1 MTESKRI
8 DKAFNDI
15 EENFRKV
22 SEKNQKELEM
32 ALIKPIHEKYP
43 YAQNG
48 ICAMIASMGSG
59 KSYNYLK
66 AIAKQEVLY
75 PDQPFYEL
83 VVICSTSAKF
93 DKTVETYKPLIQK
106 SKLVCVKDSDLIF
119 WLNKYMRRILKYNSI
134 INYINNG
141 CKNPNE
147 EIERLFEK
155 RRITKKDKQ
164 IKYITEKLIKY
175 DWSTYPHRCLLVLD
189 DFANHPLLR
198 SKETEMCRLLKKLR
212 HFNINVIICV
222 QTVKSIPKDIKR
234 TLSDII
240 LFPGIGEEDFMELV
254 KESPAGV
261 FDKKK
266 LWAEYKKISDPHALF
281 AIHIKARKIIITLSN
296 VHKF

>member
-1 MTESKRI
+1 MTKTDRVEE
-8 DKAFNDI
+8 AFNEI
-15 EENFRKV
+15 EEQFRKI
-22 SEKNQKELEM
+22 SEKNKKELDA

-66 AIAKQEVLY
+66 AIAKQEVLS

-93 DKTVETYKPLIQK
+93 DKTVETYKPLITK
-106 SKLVCVKDSDLIF
+106 SKLVCVKDSDLIY
-119 WLNKYMRRILKYNSI
+119 WLNKYMRRILKYNGL
-134 INYINNG
+134 INYVNSDF
-141 CKNPNE
+141 KTPNE
-147 EIERLFEK
+147 EMERLIDK
-155 RRITKKDKQ
+155 HRLMKKDKQ
-164 IKYITEKLIKY
+164 IKYVTEKLIKY
-175 DWSTYPHRCLLVLD
+175 EWSTYPHRCLLVLD

-222 QTVKSIPKDIKR
+222 QTTKSIPKDIKR

-240 LFPGIGEEDFMELV
+240 LFPGIGEEDFMDLM
-254 KESPAGV
+254 KESPAGM
-261 FDKKK
+261 FDRKK
-266 LWAEYKKISDPHALF
+266 LWVEYKKITDPQAMF
-281 AIHIKARKIIITLSN
+281 AIHIKARKIVITLSN
-296 VHKF
+296 FNLK

>member
-22 SEKNQKELEM
+22 SEKNKVELEM

-281 AIHIKARKIIITLSN
+281 AIHIKAQKIIITLSN
-296 VHKF
+296 VQKF

>member
-1 MTESKRI
+1 MNSSARI
-8 DKAFNDI
+8 DKAFNEI
-15 EENFRKV
+15 ENNFQKI
-22 SEKNQKELEM
+22 SEKNKIELEM

-93 DKTVETYKPLIQK
+93 DKTVETYKPLIKK

-119 WLNKYMRRILKYNSI
+119 WLNKYMRRILKYNAM
-134 INYINNG
+134 INYVNSG

-147 EIERLFEK
+147 ELQRLFEK
-155 RRITKKDKQ
+155 RRLAKKDKQ
-164 IKYITEKLIKY
+164 IKYISEKLIKY
-175 DWSTYPHRCLLVLD
+175 DWATYPHRCLLVLD

-234 TLSDII
+234 TLSDIV
-240 LFPGIGEEDFMELV
+240 LFPGIGFDDFMDLL
-254 KESPAGV
+254 KESPAAV
-261 FDKKK
+261 FDKKR
-266 LWAEYKKISDPHALF
+266 LWEEYRKINDAHAMF
-281 AIHIKARKIIITLSN
+281 AIHIKAMKIIITLSN
-296 VHKF
+296 VTKF

>member
-1 MTESKRI
+1 MTSRI

-15 EENFRKV
+15 DEAFNKLV
-22 SEKNQKELEM
+22 QKNKAELDA
-32 ALIKPIHEKYP
+32 ALIRPIHEKYP
-43 YAQNG
+43 FAQNG

-66 AIAKQEVLY
+66 SIAKQEVLNEK
-75 PDQPFYEL
+75 QPFYEL

-93 DKTVETYKPLIQK
+93 DKTVETYKQLITK
-106 SKLVCVKDSDLIF
+106 SKLVCVKDSDLLF

-134 INYINNG
+134 INYVNT
-141 CKNPNE
+141 KLKTPNE
-147 EIERLFEK
+147 EMQRLLEK
-155 RRITKKDKQ
+155 HRLAKREKQ
-164 IKYITEKLIKY
+164 IKYITEKLVKY
-175 DWSTYPHRCLLVLD
+175 NWSTYPHRCLLVLD

-222 QTVKSIPKDIKR
+222 QTVKSIPRDIKR

-240 LFPGIGEEDFMELV
+240 LFPGISEDDFMELM
-254 KESPAGV
+254 KESPAGM

-266 LWAEYKKISDPHALF
+266 LWQEYKQITDPQAMF
-281 AIHIKARKIIITLSN
+281 SIYIKARKIIITLPQN
-296 VHKF
+296 NAK